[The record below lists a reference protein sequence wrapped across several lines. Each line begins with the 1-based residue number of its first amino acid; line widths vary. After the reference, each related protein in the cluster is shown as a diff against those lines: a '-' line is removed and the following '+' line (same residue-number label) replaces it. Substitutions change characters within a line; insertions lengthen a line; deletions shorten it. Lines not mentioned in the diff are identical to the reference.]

1 MRSYGWEVTRRN
13 GTATLTPTSDFGEAP
28 YAFSTYSGG
37 SKWGHTPWWPSDAHD
52 YGEARPTLAWA
63 DEQLLDE
70 LTQWRTACRLAQKA
84 ADDDRAAFVAEANR
98 YAGPVMAL
106 IQQQITD
113 AAHAR
118 FTADYGTN
126 AEDLWP
132 AHLKSLKLDRH
143 LLHPRTVQG
152 LIAISLRDAHPVAGR
167 TLGAL
172 ADYASQQ
179 GNAPGFEWHPTYTT
193 GATPGSHRVD
203 LNGFD
208 AIIVPDPTTEETGR
222 P

>member
-1 MRSYGWEVTRRN
+1 M
-13 GTATLTPTSDFGEAP
+13 
-28 YAFSTYSGG
+28 
-37 SKWGHTPWWPSDAHD
+37 
-52 YGEARPTLAWA
+52 
-63 DEQLLDE
+63 
-70 LTQWRTACRLAQKA
+70 
-84 ADDDRAAFVAEANR
+84 AEANR